1 MDATAKLGRPG
12 NMATATIDTT
22 RRRRRPNWLADHT
35 AAELI
40 RLRRPAFVRGG
51 FGIIAGFT
59 ALISIFVFT
68 TAGDDE
74 GGFGPAA
81 SAAADELSEV
91 GGFVASL
98 GTISNLVGIVFLALW
113 AMAAATDYD
122 SGLVR
127 ILAQA
132 EPRRGR
138 LLAGKVGA
146 LALFT
151 VAGTL
156 LATVVAAAVAYPLAG
171 ITDVSSAA
179 WGTNWIGEFLSAWLY
194 LTVASLAWGAVGLA
208 IAVGTRS
215 SGVAIA
221 AGIGYLMVVENLLRI
236 VAEDIVD
243 YFPGSTLTAVASG
256 GSDALS
262 AGAAMALAVGYI
274 ALALLV
280 AHVTFGRRE
289 ITS

>member
-1 MDATAKLGRPG
+1 MAAT
-12 NMATATIDTT
+12 TIETTT
-22 RRRRRPNWLADHT
+22 RRQRRPNWLADHT
-35 AAELI
+35 TAELI
-40 RLRRPAFVRGG
+40 RLRRPAFLRGG

-81 SAAADELSEV
+81 SAAATELSEV

-113 AMAAATDYD
+113 AMAAAADYD
-122 SGLVR
+122 SGLIR

-146 LALFT
+146 LTIFT
-151 VAGTL
+151 IAGTL

-171 ITDVSSAA
+171 ITDVTTAA
-179 WGTNWIGEFLSAWLY
+179 WSTNWVGEFFTAWLH
-194 LTVASLAWGAVGLA
+194 LGVASLAWGAVGLA

-221 AGIGYLMVVENLLRI
+221 VGIGYLMVVENLLRI

-262 AGAAMALAVGYI
+262 AGASMLLAVGYV
-274 ALALLV
+274 ALALAV
-280 AHVTFGRRE
+280 AHTVFSRRE

>member
-1 MDATAKLGRPG
+1 
-12 NMATATIDTT
+12 MATTTIHTT
-22 RRRRRPNWLADHT
+22 SSRRRPNWFADHT
-35 AAELI
+35 TAELI

-59 ALISIFVFT
+59 ALISIFVFA

-81 SAAADELSEV
+81 AAAADELADV
-91 GGFVASL
+91 GGFVTSL

-127 ILAQA
+127 VLAQA

-146 LALFT
+146 LTIFT
-151 VAGTL
+151 VVGTM

-171 ITDVSSAA
+171 ITDVSTAA
-179 WGTNWIGEFLSAWLY
+179 WSSNWAGEFFSAWWY

-221 AGIGYLMVVENLLRI
+221 SGIGYLMVVENLLRI

-243 YFPGSTLTAVASG
+243 YFPASTLTAVASG

-262 AGAAMALAVGYI
+262 AGTAMIVAAVYI
-274 ALALLV
+274 SLALLV
-280 AHVTFGRRE
+280 AHVTFSRRE